1 MSFNYK
7 ITKNSSL
14 PEVLEII
21 PDHFD
26 DHRGSLWT
34 SFSTEIYENELLDK
48 KIKFHHDKFS
58 YTKKHALRGIHGDKK
73 SWKLVC
79 CPFGK
84 VFQVVVDARKDSKN
98 FMVSVSTI
106 LSDENKKMLLIP
118 PMFGNGFCAL
128 DGDVLY
134 HYKLAYR
141 GKYFD
146 ASEQFTIKWNDSKLN
161 INWPIKSPLLSER
174 DE

>member
-34 SFSTEIYENELLDK
+34 SFSPEIYENELLDK

-58 YTKKHALRGIHGDKK
+58 TLRNMPCAVFTEIRSHGSLYVALLEKFFR
-73 SWKLVC
+73 WL
-79 CPFGK
+79 
-84 VFQVVVDARKDSKN
+84 
-98 FMVSVSTI
+98 
-106 LSDENKKMLLIP
+106 
-118 PMFGNGFCAL
+118 
-128 DGDVLY
+128 
-134 HYKLAYR
+134 
-141 GKYFD
+141 
-146 ASEQFTIKWNDSKLN
+146 
-161 INWPIKSPLLSER
+161 
-174 DE
+174 